1 MRMPPPRRPRIALAS
16 ILALASF
23 VGGRARA
30 DVPAPSAEA
39 IFSQAKNAWR
49 IRTDAP
55 FVSFNLRERY
65 EWRSRTHDNWWQ
77 ASYREFDRALA
88 LHRLIVA
95 SAEEGRLKG
104 TAIGINLRFHN
115 GIAKADSLD
124 TNPNADAF
132 PVLDPQIEP
141 NASFGLVRREPKA
154 ALGSS
159 NAAPDANANAPASPR
174 ATSTSAPPSPANT
187 ATPGVFATEK
197 PLRELARV
205 EAVARDYTIALA
217 GTERIGG
224 TDAYHLTLTP
234 LRDPHLY
241 RLRDL
246 WVDTSSYATLQLA
259 IQGLFEGKPYADARW
274 TVSYTPVDGHYYV
287 QEIRTADTLR
297 FGLDRVV
304 TGLQFDFVAYAF
316 PQTIPPLTFQ
326 RMF

>member
-1 MRMPPPRRPRIALAS
+1 M
-16 ILALASF
+16 
-23 VGGRARA
+23 
-30 DVPAPSAEA
+30 
-39 IFSQAKNAWR
+39 
-49 IRTDAP
+49 
-55 FVSFNLRERY
+55 
-65 EWRSRTHDNWWQ
+65 
-77 ASYREFDRALA
+77 
-88 LHRLIVA
+88 
-95 SAEEGRLKG
+95 
-104 TAIGINLRFHN
+104 
-115 GIAKADSLD
+115 
-124 TNPNADAF
+124 
-132 PVLDPQIEP
+132 
-141 NASFGLVRREPKA
+141 RREPKA